1 MKKLLSTCRVLIILG
16 IAILVATLFFRYP
29 IVPNGAIA
37 QKKNFDVWLGKH
49 KDRMS
54 SLIYEYREYSAE
66 CYADSQHIKTH
77 PVSLGPD
84 GQVYAVYIIEWK
96 WTHRDPTLPGFMEFL
111 ERKYK

>member
-1 MKKLLSTCRVLIILG
+1 MKRHTFWIAVIIALL
-16 IAILVATLFFRYP
+16 LVPALMLVCKKT
-29 IVPNGAIA
+29 IVPNAAVA